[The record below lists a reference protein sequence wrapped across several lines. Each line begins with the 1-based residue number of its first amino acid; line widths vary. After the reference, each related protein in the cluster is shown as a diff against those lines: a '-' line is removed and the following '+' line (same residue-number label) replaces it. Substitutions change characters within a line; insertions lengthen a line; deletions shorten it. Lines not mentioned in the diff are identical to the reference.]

1 MNRPLCQ
8 PFSQTEQTSGKP
20 ASQKR
25 YYPGLDA
32 FRIPA
37 ALLVIAIHTS
47 PLASFSETADF
58 LLTRVAGRVA
68 VPFFLMVTGFFLLPD
83 AAEGGRE
90 HSGGQGAR
98 KAHRRLFRSVAH
110 LTGLYVLSMLLY
122 LPLNLYAGQMKGLTA
137 AGFFKM
143 LFFNGTFYHLWYLPA
158 AAEGICLV
166 YLLSRRFS
174 LRGCLVISAL
184 LYLIGLGGD
193 SWYGLM
199 ARHSLTAEVYQGI
212 FSVSSYTRNG
222 VFLAPL
228 FLCLGW
234 MMARGKWHEK
244 IQKASGWLFL
254 LTLALM
260 ACEALLLRGAGWIRH
275 DSMYLLLP
283 LCMVFL
289 FLRLLSCRRE
299 MGSPQTLA
307 SCRSLSLTIYLIHPW
322 VIVLVRGAAGVL
334 GLENI
339 FVTQSLIH
347 FLTVAAGS
355 CLLAMII
362 WKLQCKWNAYRSHRA
377 AR

>member
-1 MNRPLCQ
+1 MNRPLC
-8 PFSQTEQTSGKP
+8 PSFSQTEQNSGKP
-20 ASQKR
+20 AGQKR

-47 PLASFSETADF
+47 PLASFSDTADF

-83 AAEGGRE
+83 VAENGRKPRDKQRA
-90 HSGGQGAR
+90 GKAR
-98 KAHRRLFRSVAH
+98 RRLFRSVAH
-110 LTGLYVLSMLLY
+110 LIGLYVLSMLLY

-143 LFFNGTFYHLWYLPA
+143 LFFDGTFYHLWYLSA

-166 YLLSRRFS
+166 WLLSRRFS
-174 LRGCLVISAL
+174 LRGCLIISAL

-199 ARHSLTAEVYQGI
+199 ARHSLTAQVYQGI

-234 MMARGKWHEK
+234 LMARGTWHKK
-244 IQKASGWLFL
+244 IRKASGWLFL
-254 LTLALM
+254 LTLVLM
-260 ACEALLLRGAGWIRH
+260 ACEALLLRAAGWIRH

-289 FLRLLSCRRE
+289 FLRLLSCRRK
-299 MGSPQTLA
+299 MGSPQTLTA
-307 SCRSLSLTIYLIHPW
+307 CRSLSLSVYLIHPW

-334 GLENI
+334 GLENL

-347 FLTVAAGS
+347 YLTVTAGS
-355 CLLAMII
+355 CLLAII
-362 WKLQCKWNAYRSHRA
+362 LWKLQFNWNAYRSRRA
-377 AR
+377 TR